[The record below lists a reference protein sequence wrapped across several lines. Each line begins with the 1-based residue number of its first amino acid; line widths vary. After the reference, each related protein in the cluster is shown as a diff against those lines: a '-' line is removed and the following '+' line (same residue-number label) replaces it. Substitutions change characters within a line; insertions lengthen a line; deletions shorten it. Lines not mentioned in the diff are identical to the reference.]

1 MVRLTGVTIEINL
14 GNARKNG
21 RCSLISRIFTFS
33 KIRCCIIFTCTL
45 LLSRALRRATKW
57 AGFSLWNVLHHFK
70 LLWTRK
76 NWAIKSK
83 RGNYLLQ
90 PVRDVLVHGL
100 LSTAPVA
107 WVFLSGDKTK
117 MSLTITKML
126 IANFY
131 TLLNWHNMRTGPTS
145 VLRCGK
151 HLSLGFRWPMFELET
166 TPSDSLSAEKDFDIF
181 YWLENLNDTFNI
193 FVLYNI
199 IS

>member
-1 MVRLTGVTIEINL
+1 MIQLQIMQKIIPRVVRLVTIEINL

-33 KIRCCIIFTCTL
+33 KIWCCIIFTCTL

-117 MSLTITKML
+117 LSLTITKVL
-126 IANFY
+126 IAFLHI
-131 TLLNWHNMRTGPTS
+131 TQLT
-145 VLRCGK
+145 
-151 HLSLGFRWPMFELET
+151 
-166 TPSDSLSAEKDFDIF
+166 
-181 YWLENLNDTFNI
+181 
-193 FVLYNI
+193 
-199 IS
+199 